1 MDKNEKVLSI
11 IDKLLNLVENKDLDE
26 KLDKWVEYMVTEEE
40 PDDEGLEEEREEVT
54 EDVKDY
60 SPSTLKEENKKL
72 KEKIDEQAEFIQG
85 WYKMYRDADEERTHL
100 KNLIDMICN
109 AFWLEKYETNWK
121 LWVAWDK
128 GLIEEI
134 AKARKKLK

>member
-1 MDKNEKVLSI
+1 MDRTEKVLTI
-11 IDKLLNLVENKDLDE
+11 IDKLLTLVEEKDLDE
-26 KLDKWVEYMVTEEE
+26 KLDKWVEYMVTEE
-40 PDDEGLEEEREEVT
+40 DDEDDLEEEREEVT

-60 SPSTLKEENKKL
+60 SPSTLKEEN
-72 KEKIDEQAEFIQG
+72 E
-85 WYKMYRDADEERTHL
+85 HL
-100 KNLIDMICN
+100 KNLVDMICDT
-109 AFWLEKYETNWK
+109 FWLEEYETNWK

>member
-1 MDKNEKVLSI
+1 MDRTEKILSI
-11 IDKLLNLVENKDLDE
+11 IDKLLTLVETKDLDE
-26 KLDKWVEYMVTEEE
+26 KLDKWVEYMVTEE
-40 PDDEGLEEEREEVT
+40 DDDLEEGREEVT

-72 KEKIDEQAEFIQG
+72 KEKNDEQAEFIQG
-85 WYKMYRDADEERTHL
+85 WYKMYRDADEERMHL
-100 KNLIDMICN
+100 KNLVDMICDT
-109 AFWLEKYETNWK
+109 FWLEKYETNWK

-134 AKARKKLK
+134 AKARKKLKD

>member
-1 MDKNEKVLSI
+1 MDKNEKILSI
-11 IDKLLNLVENKDLDE
+11 IDKLLTLVENKELDE

-109 AFWLEKYETNWK
+109 AF
-121 LWVAWDK
+121 
-128 GLIEEI
+128 
-134 AKARKKLK
+134 

>member
-1 MDKNEKVLSI
+1 MDKTEKILSI
-11 IDKLLNLVENKDLDE
+11 IDKLLTLVENKELDE

-40 PDDEGLEEEREEVT
+40 PEEEPEEEEDREEIT
-54 EDVKDY
+54 EVVKDN
-60 SPSTLKEENKKL
+60 SPSTLKEEN
-72 KEKIDEQAEFIQG
+72 E
-85 WYKMYRDADEERTHL
+85 HL
-100 KNLIDMICN
+100 KNLVDMICDT
-109 AFWLEKYETNWK
+109 FWLEEYETNWK